1 MSEVVASP
9 GVRHRGAL
17 AVLVAAVL
25 VASLASWMGTETGA
39 GAATTVTLVA
49 VADAQV
55 NSDNPNYAYGGVQKM
70 AVCTSCALTGAPT
83 KRAYVRFDTS
93 GLAGTVTSAVLRF
106 NTTTPAGPLDVHGV
120 AQQWS
125 ESTITWNNAPPRGA
139 EVGRSANPTTAA
151 GWIDIPL
158 EAVGTGSYV
167 IETTSSA
174 ITRIASR
181 ETTTRPQLILTVEPT
196 TTTTS
201 TTSTTTPSSTSS
213 TTTTTAPP
221 PAGRPNVLLIVTDDQ
236 RDAPSTMAVMP
247 RTSDWLVRGG
257 RSYDQAYVTTPSC
270 CPSRSSILSGRFVH
284 NHGVAGQEEAL
295 DLDQRSTLQRYLK
308 DAGYATGMA
317 GKFLNSW
324 PLATKPPY
332 FDRVSMVKGGY
343 TDQYWNLDGTVRLLP
358 DYTTTL
364 IGSKAVEYI
373 DTFDQTNDA
382 KPWFIM
388 LTPLAPHGPRTPEP
402 KYATAPVPPW
412 SGNPAVN
419 ENVGDK
425 PSYIRWRPT
434 LSQTEIDSLRT
445 GQLRTLMSVDDMVD
459 RVMRELEA
467 KGELDNTMVIF
478 TSDNGYHWG
487 EHRYFG
493 KFTPYTPSV
502 QVPLFLR
509 WPGRV
514 APGSTSRSLVT
525 NLDIAPTI
533 LGAAGVVAS
542 DPPLDG
548 RSLLSSV
555 QRDRLLLEYT
565 YDVANGVE
573 SPPTWSST
581 LTRTYQYV
589 ENVPRDGGA
598 VVREYYDMVADP
610 WQLTNLYGNS
620 STADDPPIAPLA
632 TQLAADRACRGSSC
646 P

>member
-1 MSEVVASP
+1 
-9 GVRHRGAL
+9 
-17 AVLVAAVL
+17 
-25 VASLASWMGTETGA
+25 
-39 GAATTVTLVA
+39 
-49 VADAQV
+49 
-55 NSDNPNYAYGGVQKM
+55 
-70 AVCTSCALTGAPT
+70 
-83 KRAYVRFDTS
+83 
-93 GLAGTVTSAVLRF
+93 
-106 NTTTPAGPLDVHGV
+106 
-120 AQQWS
+120 
-125 ESTITWNNAPPRGA
+125 
-139 EVGRSANPTTAA
+139 
-151 GWIDIPL
+151 
-158 EAVGTGSYV
+158 
-167 IETTSSA
+167 
-174 ITRIASR
+174 
-181 ETTTRPQLILTVEPT
+181 
-196 TTTTS
+196 
-201 TTSTTTPSSTSS
+201 
-213 TTTTTAPP
+213 
-221 PAGRPNVLLIVTDDQ
+221 
-236 RDAPSTMAVMP
+236 
-247 RTSDWLVRGG
+247 
-257 RSYDQAYVTTPSC
+257 
-270 CPSRSSILSGRFVH
+270 
-284 NHGVAGQEEAL
+284 
-295 DLDQRSTLQRYLK
+295 
-308 DAGYATGMA
+308 MA

-565 YDVANGVE
+565 YDVAQRRPSRLPPGRRRSPVPTSTSRTSRATGE
-573 SPPTWSST
+573 RSSGSTTTWSPTPGSSPTCTATARPPTIRRSLRWRPS
-581 LTRTYQYV
+581 
-589 ENVPRDGGA
+589 
-598 VVREYYDMVADP
+598 
-610 WQLTNLYGNS
+610 W
-620 STADDPPIAPLA
+620 PPIERAAGAPVPDGLWVS
-632 TQLAADRACRGSSC
+632 QRPDRRRDPDRSMGRVI